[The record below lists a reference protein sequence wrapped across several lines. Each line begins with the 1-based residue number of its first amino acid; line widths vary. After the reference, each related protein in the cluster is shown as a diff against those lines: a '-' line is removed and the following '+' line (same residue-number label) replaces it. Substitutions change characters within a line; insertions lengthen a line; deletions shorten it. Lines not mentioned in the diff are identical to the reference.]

1 MGFLMTGNRRVTEF
15 STKQLSRPTSSDFK
29 RLFGTIPHRARIPC
43 WGMHNHRSGVEKKS
57 TPRAVLVK
65 RKHRDKGALLEQGR
79 SYGILVYAHGEP
91 VGWCQYGLAKK
102 LKELPRIDNN
112 PKCRKLASASDG
124 KLWRINLFC
133 GSQEISPSW
142 RGGFGGSYLQL
153 SVNRWLPTFRR

>member
-1 MGFLMTGNRRVTEF
+1 MLGHAQSSQR
-15 STKQLSRPTSSDFK
+15 SREEINS
-29 RLFGTIPHRARIPC
+29 A
-43 WGMHNHRSGVEKKS
+43 
-57 TPRAVLVK
+57 AVLVK

-79 SYGILVYAHGEP
+79 SYGILVCAHGEP
-91 VGWCQYGLAKK
+91 VGWCQYGLAKE

-142 RGGFGGSYLQL
+142 RGGLAGAICNSL
-153 SVNRWLPTFRR
+153 